1 MTSATQTSA
10 PHAWSLAID
19 FGTSNS
25 AAAHSGATSRSIEA
39 LALTHASNLMPSAVF
54 VDPAGTVLVGGA
66 ALNSAAQN
74 PAGFI
79 ASPKRLIGAQPAVAA
94 NGHTLPIYTLVAA
107 VMRTIIGRGVAAH
120 AGTMPDRVVLTH
132 PEAWAPQ
139 QIQVLTDAASAAGI
153 PAERITTIS
162 EPRAAAGHYSRS
174 HALQHGTRIAV
185 FDFGGGTLDIAVLEV
200 TPTNTF
206 QVIAARGDNG
216 LGGKNFDALLQ
227 RWVEDRL
234 ADRDPD
240 HAAWLRRTAPIDAIQ
255 SLQDSIQQA
264 KELLSE
270 TPSAT
275 ITVPGPSERTTLQ
288 ITRDEFDEL
297 ITPAVDAAVHLT
309 RTTLADAGLT
319 HPDQLTALYL
329 TGGSSRIPLIQ
340 QRLGELGPV
349 ATLDDPKTVVA
360 QGALLT
366 VLADSAPTQ
375 PRGIPEAADLMPTWH
390 TQPRTLRSQSQPDQ
404 PTSTRRRLL
413 RIGAAAVAVI
423 AAAAIVTT
431 IVTTASGSDDDPTD
445 APQATETLGT
455 DTTPAG
461 PTGEDGGPILTD
473 PDQIRQQLPGALQS
487 QITDCSKGSFTD
499 NGALTLDCAL
509 NEAGTL
515 GGLKIAGGLS
525 DSLRIDIN
533 VDDNEAAR
541 EIRNLRN
548 GVYSAGKGTV
558 VEDTNRQAA
567 AEITPSLSDNE
578 YSIWYANTGTGLVLR
593 VNELSSV
600 ENARTFLTRS
610 GLIN

>member
-10 PHAWSLAID
+10 THAWSLAID

-39 LALTHASNLMPSAVF
+39 LSLTHTSNLMPSAVF

-79 ASPKRLIGAQPAVAA
+79 ASPKRLIGGQPAIAS
-94 NGHTLPIYTLVAA
+94 NGHTLPIYALVAA

-139 QIQVLTDAASAAGI
+139 QIQVLTDAARAAGI

-240 HAAWLRRTAPIDAIQ
+240 HAAWLPRTAPIDAIQ

-390 TQPRTLRSQSQPDQ
+390 TQPRTLRSPAHPGQPA
-404 PTSTRRRLL
+404 SARRRWL
-413 RIGAAAVAVI
+413 RIGAAAAAVI

-445 APQATETLGT
+445 APQATETLDT
-455 DTTPAG
+455 DTTAAG

-487 QITDCSKGSFTD
+487 QITECSKGSFTD
-499 NGALTLDCAL
+499 NGALTLDCTL

-525 DSLRIDIN
+525 DSLRIRIH

-567 AEITPSLSDNE
+567 AEIAPSLSDNE
-578 YSIWYANTGTGLVLR
+578 YSIMYANTDTGLLLS
-593 VNELSSV
+593 VNEMSSV
-600 ENARTFLTRS
+600 ENSRSFLTRA
-610 GLIN
+610 GLIS

>member
-10 PHAWSLAID
+10 THAWSLAID

-39 LALTHASNLMPSAVF
+39 LSLTHTSNLMPSAVF
-54 VDPAGTVLVGGA
+54 VDTAGTVLVGGA

-79 ASPKRLIGAQPAVAA
+79 ASPKRLIGAQPAIAA
-94 NGHTLPIYTLVAA
+94 NGHTLPIYALVAA

-139 QIQVLTDAASAAGI
+139 QIQVLTDAARAAGI

-275 ITVPGPSERTTLQ
+275 ITVPGPNERTTLQ

-390 TQPRTLRSQSQPDQ
+390 TQPRTLGSPAQPA
-404 PTSTRRRLL
+404 SMRRRWL
-413 RIGAAAVAVI
+413 RIGAAAAAVI

-445 APQATETLGT
+445 APQATETLDT
-455 DTTPAG
+455 DTTAAG

-487 QITDCSKGSFTD
+487 QITECSKGRFTD
-499 NGALTLDCAL
+499 NGALTLDCTL

-515 GGLKIAGGLS
+515 GGLKNSSGPS
-525 DSLRIDIN
+525 DSLQIDIN

-567 AEITPSLSDNE
+567 AEIIPGLSDNE
-578 YSIWYANTGTGLVLR
+578 YTIKYANTGTGLVLWAY
-593 VNELSSV
+593 ELSSV

>member
-54 VDPAGTVLVGGA
+54 VDTAGTVLVGGA

-94 NGHTLPIYTLVAA
+94 NGHTLPIYALVAA

-139 QIQVLTDAASAAGI
+139 QIQVLTDAARAAGI

-275 ITVPGPSERTTLQ
+275 ISVPGPSERTTLQ

-297 ITPAVDAAVHLT
+297 ITPAVDAAVQLT

-390 TQPRTLRSQSQPDQ
+390 TQPRTLRSPAQ
-404 PTSTRRRLL
+404 PTSSRRRWL

-445 APQATETLGT
+445 APQATQTLGT
-455 DTTPAG
+455 DTTAAG

-487 QITDCSKGSFTD
+487 QITDCTNGSFTD
-499 NGALTLDCAL
+499 NGALKLDCTL
-509 NEAGTL
+509 NENGTFS
-515 GGLKIAGGLS
+515 GLKIAGGLS
-525 DSLRIDIN
+525 PSLRIHIN

-541 EIRNLRN
+541 EVRNLRN

-567 AEITPSLSDNE
+567 AEIAPSLSDNE
-578 YSIWYANTGTGLVLR
+578 YDISYANTGTGVILSVA
-593 VNELSSV
+593 ELSSV

>member
-1 MTSATQTSA
+1 MTSASHTSA

-39 LALTHASNLMPSAVF
+39 LSLTHTSNLMPSAVF
-54 VDPAGTVLVGGA
+54 VDTAGTVLVGGA

-94 NGHTLPIYTLVAA
+94 NGHTLPIYALVAA

-139 QIQVLTDAASAAGI
+139 QIQVLTDAARAAGI

-309 RTTLADAGLT
+309 QTTLADAGLT

-390 TQPRTLRSQSQPDQ
+390 TQPRTFGSPAQPA
-404 PTSTRRRLL
+404 STRRRWL
-413 RIGAAAVAVI
+413 RIGAAAAAVI

-431 IVTTASGSDDDPTD
+431 IVTTASGSDDDPND
-445 APQATETLGT
+445 APQATETLDT
-455 DTTPAG
+455 DTTAAG

-499 NGALTLDCAL
+499 NGSLTLKCTL
-509 NEAGTL
+509 NDAGTL
-515 GGLKIAGGLS
+515 GGLKNSSGPS

-541 EIRNLRN
+541 EIRKLRN

-567 AEITPSLSDNE
+567 AEITSSSASNNE
-578 YSIWYANTGTGLVLR
+578 HTVLYANTGTGLVLWAYR
-593 VNELSSV
+593 LSSV

>member
-10 PHAWSLAID
+10 THAWSLAID

-25 AAAHSGATSRSIEA
+25 VAAHSGATSRSIEA
-39 LALTHASNLMPSAVF
+39 LSLTHTSNLMPSAVF
-54 VDPAGTVLVGGA
+54 VDTAGTVLVGGA

-79 ASPKRLIGAQPAVAA
+79 ASPKRLIGGQPAVAA
-94 NGHTLPIYTLVAA
+94 NGHTLPIYGLVAA

-139 QIQVLTDAASAAGI
+139 QIQVLTDAARAAGI

-366 VLADSAPTQ
+366 VLADSAPTE

-390 TQPRTLRSQSQPDQ
+390 TQPRTLGSPAQPA
-404 PTSTRRRLL
+404 STRRHWL
-413 RIGAAAVAVI
+413 RIGAAAAAVT

-445 APQATETLGT
+445 APQATQTLDT

-487 QITDCSKGSFTD
+487 QITDCTNGSFTD
-499 NGALTLDCAL
+499 NGALTLDCTL

-515 GGLKIAGGLS
+515 SGLKIEGGLS

-578 YSIWYANTGTGLVLR
+578 YTIWYANTGTGLVLR
-593 VNELSSV
+593 VTELSSV